1 MRAQAEDRG
10 VIESGF
16 KRAEDGW
23 HIVKFAEG
31 IDYLKSKKADTEE
44 EIISLNKQGDKNWKI
59 PLVVEDED
67 DESNEVPVDVIVA
80 ENKKGEQ
87 VVTNFLGAT
96 GLFAKFAKAFPGDV
110 SVFSDPV
117 MAKLKTNLPGQFMR
131 IKTKQNEYKNKK
143 GETQVAVNVI
153 GFGKMSDTVEKLE
166 ADLFP
171 VKEGKADKKGKDAG
185 KVAADKKPD
194 DDFL

>member
-1 MRAQAEDRG
+1 MRAKAEERG

-23 HIVKFAEG
+23 HVVKFAEG
-31 IDYLKSKKADTEE
+31 IDYLKSKKEDV

-59 PLVVEDED
+59 PLVVD
-67 DESNEVPVDVIVA
+67 DETDESHEVAIDIIVA

-87 VVTNFLGAT
+87 MVTNFLGAT

-110 SVFSDPV
+110 SVFSDAV

-131 IKTKQNEYKNKK
+131 IKTKQNEYKDKK
-143 GETQVAVNVI
+143 GEQQIAVNAI
-153 GFGKMSDTVEKLE
+153 GFGKMSDTIEKLE

-171 VKEGKADKKGKDAG
+171 VKEGKKDAG
-185 KVAADKKPD
+185 KKDSDKAAEKAAAPD